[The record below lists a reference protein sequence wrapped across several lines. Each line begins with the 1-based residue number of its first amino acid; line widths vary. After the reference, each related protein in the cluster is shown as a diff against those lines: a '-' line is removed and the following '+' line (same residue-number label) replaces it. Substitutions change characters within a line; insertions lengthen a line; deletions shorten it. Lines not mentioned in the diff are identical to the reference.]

1 MTYKFRSAE
10 ASVVIYSKK
19 LKSCAEM
26 HDRNSRQKFIR
37 EKERDGEARSDGV
50 GCWTATLKYS
60 KV

>member
-37 EKERDGEARSDGV
+37 EKERDGEARSGLLDSY
-50 GCWTATLKYS
+50 T
-60 KV
+60 